1 MYINGIIVLMIA
13 TTAAAQ
19 QGDGWRGVEYSIK
32 WDEVN
37 QEASDGPKHQ
47 ILRNHVAKFRPTE
60 RHLLDEL
67 LLRRL
72 EDLQGPRRDHTFR
85 NTYVAQFRPDTENI
99 YGGPGQITN
108 RWKLYAGW
116 GDGNYNGL
124 HPVGNERD
132 NWNQAGAHI
141 ILCPQGSKIYGEAR
155 QMLQQLK
162 RIKPGTRYAYDQF
175 AFGVPVGSKPLNRG
189 KACCSKAVR
198 HAGGVFFRCC
208 SPVGKR
214 CDPDNVSGN
223 PDRDCCA
230 NTKCHRRKRVCVPKT
245 QTLDELH
252 HESKLTSSRHFAYA
266 GTSPEI
272 SNAFLKSTAIS
283 SILDEW
289 VSIYNADK
297 SIQHFIDTNRNSK
310 ARYQGTKCGTYVDSR
325 PQSGVGEMRRQKKQ
339 EILSACSSLRC
350 SKMEKSL
357 LMALLFQETYT
368 FCKSDLANK
377 GIGDGRSNYSPF
389 NMNLSFLRMLG
400 CDANCAKGLG
410 VVCECDELRK
420 QGYRNEY
427 NECKR
432 NGAWLFNLREATK
445 WMLKAIRPGSPFGN
459 VCGVINHHRGG
470 STAWKQCGD
479 SCTKTSCKC
488 EPEYMR
494 NAIAEMTKDV
504 FENRKYLTD
513 ETRLCIK
520 TPHCRL

>member
-1 MYINGIIVLMIA
+1 MRLLAVFAFVIVTQA
-13 TTAAAQ
+13 
-19 QGDGWRGVEYSIK
+19 RRS
-32 WDEVN
+32 
-37 QEASDGPKHQ
+37 
-47 ILRNHVAKFRPTE
+47 E
-60 RHLLDEL
+60 RSLLDEL
-67 LLRRL
+67 LMRRL
-72 EDLQGPRRDHTFR
+72 EDFRGRRSVHTFH
-85 NTYVAQFRPDTENI
+85 NTYVAQFRPNAENI
-99 YGGPGQITN
+99 YGAGGQITN
-108 RWKLYAGW
+108 QWGLYAGW

-124 HPVGNERD
+124 HPVGSEKD

-141 ILCPQGSKIYGEAR
+141 ILCPQGSKIYDDAR
-155 QMLQQLK
+155 QMLQKLK
-162 RIKPGTRYAYDQF
+162 RIKPRTSYAYDQF
-175 AFGVPVGSKPLNRG
+175 AFGVPVGSRPLNLG
-189 KACCSKAVR
+189 KACCSKAIR
-198 HAGGVFFRCC
+198 HAGGPFVRCC
-208 SPVGKR
+208 SPAGER

-230 NTKCHRRKRVCVPKT
+230 KTTCHRRQRVCVPKN
-245 QTLDELH
+245 QRGKSYLLDEFLLRRLGELD
-252 HESKLTSSRHFAYA
+252 HEPEIASSRQLVSA
-266 GTSPEI
+266 GTIGALMGDS
-272 SNAFLKSTAIS
+272 
-283 SILDEW
+283 
-289 VSIYNADK
+289 NADK
-297 SIQHFIDTNRNSK
+297 SIQYFVNTNRNSK
-310 ARYQGTKCGTYVDSR
+310 SRYQGTKCGTYVDSK
-325 PQSGVGEMRRQKKQ
+325 PQRGVGYMRRQKKQ
-339 EILSACSSLRC
+339 EILSACSSLQC
-350 SKMEKSL
+350 TKMEKSL
-357 LMALLFQETYT
+357 LMALLFQETHS

-400 CDANCAKGLG
+400 CDANCAKRLG
-410 VVCECDELRK
+410 VVCECHELNK
-420 QGYRNEY
+420 LGYRNEY